1 MEYQDMESI
10 RNSMIDGRIVEKLM
24 SENSLLRSEVRV
36 SHEAA
41 EITTRLVIEQ
51 FEKAE
56 SLMQKFESASGF
68 LKAVMDAAM
77 QISIIATDLD
87 GQIILFNR
95 GAEFMLGYTEKEARQ
110 MSFFDIFDN
119 KDLLNN
125 CVTLMANTETLM
137 SDREK
142 HAEVISQISSQI
154 NEGVFCRRNGSRF
167 PVSFAITPIKEN
179 GNIVGCLSVA
189 MDISTLKH
197 AENELQ
203 RAYKEISEANERLQK
218 LDKLKSDFLSSVSH
232 ELRTPLTSIRGFSKL
247 IGKDFERY
255 FVPLTGENPAL
266 AAKSEKIKENL
277 SIILSETERLTRLIN
292 DVLDLSKIESQKT
305 HWREEA
311 VNMSEMLRHAVNAA
325 KGQFDDKP
333 EIELITDIPEALPY
347 VFGDYDRFVQVTV
360 NLLNNAS
367 KFTKKGSVT
376 VHAFET
382 GSGFVQVDVTDTGCG
397 FPQEEAE
404 AVFDKFRQVCH
415 GDTLEEKPTGTGLGL
430 SISHEIIT
438 RFGGKIWA
446 RSALNQGSTFSFTLP
461 AMVQETGMAE
471 TTENADG
478 KLILVVDDEMAI
490 RSLLTQFFTSYGF
503 RVATADNGKTAID
516 MAKKFD
522 PDLITMDIAMPVM
535 DGKTAIDYM
544 KQDEKLKDIPI
555 VVLSAFNDSFA
566 ANGDVVFDK
575 PLNEQRLIDSVFM
588 LINKEK
594 LKDCHAC
601 LIICRQDC
609 ERSVEIPSISPK
621 NAEMCQPHD
630 LTAKLENG
638 YKGLVVIPADMMDY
652 VDLQRISTYESIQL
666 LILPHKQ

>member
-1 MEYQDMESI
+1 MEYQYMESI

-24 SENSLLRSEVRV
+24 SENNLLRSEIRV

-41 EITTRLVIEQ
+41 EITTKLVIEQ

-77 QISIIATDLD
+77 QMSIIATDLD

-125 CVTLMANTETLM
+125 CVTLMANTDTLM
-137 SDREK
+137 SDRDK
-142 HAEVISQISSQI
+142 HAEVISRISSQI

-179 GNIVGCLSVA
+179 GQIVGCLSVA
-189 MDISTLKH
+189 MDISTLKQ
-197 AENELQ
+197 AESELHQ
-203 RAYKEISEANERLQK
+203 AYKDISEANERLQK

-247 IGKDFERY
+247 IGKDFERF
-255 FVPLTGENPAL
+255 FVPLTGDNPAL

-292 DVLDLSKIESQKT
+292 DVLDLSKIESQKAQ
-305 HWREEA
+305 WREEP

-325 KGQFDDKP
+325 KGQFDDRP
-333 EIELITDIPEALPY
+333 EIELTTDIPEALPY

-367 KFTKKGSVT
+367 KFTKEGRVT
-376 VHAFET
+376 VRAYET
-382 GSGFVQVDVTDTGCG
+382 GSGFVQVDVVDTGCG
-397 FPQEEAE
+397 FPPEEAE

-415 GDTLEEKPTGTGLGL
+415 GDTLEEKPKGTGLGL

-461 AMVQETGMAE
+461 AMVQETGI
-471 TTENADG
+471 TEVQDANG

-503 RVATADNGKTAID
+503 RVATADNGRTAID
-516 MAKKFD
+516 MAKKFS

-535 DGKTAIDYM
+535 DGKTAIDNM

-575 PLNEQRLIDSVFM
+575 PINEQRLIDSVFM

-609 ERSVEIPSISPK
+609 GRSVEIPSISPK

-630 LTAKLENG
+630 LETKLESG
-638 YKGLVVIPADMMDY
+638 YKGLVVIPADMMEY
-652 VDLQRISTYESIQL
+652 VDLHRISSYESIQL